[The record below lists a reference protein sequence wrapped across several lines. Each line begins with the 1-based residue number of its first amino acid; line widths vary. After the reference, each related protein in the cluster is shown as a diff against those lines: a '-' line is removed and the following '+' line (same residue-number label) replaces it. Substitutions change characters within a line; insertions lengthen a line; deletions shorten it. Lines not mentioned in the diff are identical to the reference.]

1 MTMIDWQSLFDKIYC
16 VHYFKQKERLPRIS
30 AELKRVGILDSGVF
44 DWFYDYD
51 SPFFYKLQEAIFAE
65 QKSDILNSNSFTY
78 FKCSFTHYR
87 IWKEICAREFKRALI
102 VEDDEVFLKDLDFI
116 QKLYEESREF
126 DLCLFDKAP
135 FSSSLLYQQALARS
149 DERYPREFRDF
160 DASLNLCSS
169 GNYSM
174 SLKCAQIYAKAYE
187 EKVSASDALWRDD
200 QLSKKLFKAF
210 SVVNASYQLPY
221 RSCLTTHDNWDLAYS
236 WCGLDKSLYQEY

>member
-51 SPFFYKLQEAIFAE
+51 SPFFRRLQGSLFSE
-65 QKSDILNSNSFTY
+65 QQSEILQPESFTY

-87 IWKEICAREFKRALI
+87 IWKEICARGFKRTLVI
-102 VEDDEVFLKDLDFI
+102 EDDEVFLKDLDLL
-116 QKLYEESREF
+116 QKMYETSRVF

-135 FSSSLLYQQALARS
+135 FSSPFLYQQAVLS
-149 DERYPREFRDF
+149 DNSQHPRGFKDF
-160 DASLNLCSS
+160 NSRLNLCSS
-169 GNYSM
+169 GNYSL
-174 SLKCAQIYAKAYE
+174 SQKCAQIYASAYE

-200 QLSKKLFKAF
+200 QLNEKLFKAF

-221 RSCLTTHDNWDLAYS
+221 GSCLTAHDDWDLAYS
-236 WCGLDKSLYQEY
+236 WCGLDKTLYQEY